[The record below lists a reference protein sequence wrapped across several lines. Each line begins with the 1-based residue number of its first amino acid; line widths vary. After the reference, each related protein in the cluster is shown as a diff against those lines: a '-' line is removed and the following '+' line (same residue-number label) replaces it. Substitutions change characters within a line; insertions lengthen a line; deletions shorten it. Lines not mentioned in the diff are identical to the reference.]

1 MKKKKDKLKNAGA
14 FFLTLFNRTPAAS
27 GLTQMKKVWEVIKKV
42 FCWLGAV
49 FVAIFTVLF
58 IKEREVFSTD
68 STTKGDS
75 DEINAKAAAKRE
87 EAIARIE
94 RADAR
99 QLAESYSSV
108 CDAIADGKERF
119 RRRVS
124 TGSTT
129 GRLTDN

>member
-27 GLTQMKKVWEVIKKV
+27 GLTQMKKVLEVIKKIFV
-42 FCWLGAV
+42 WLGAV
-49 FVAIFTVLF
+49 FVALFTVLF
-58 IKEREVFSTD
+58 VKEMPKQVRHDDMED
-68 STTKGDS
+68 DS
-75 DEINAKAAAKRE
+75 DEINRKAAAKRD

-99 QLAESYSSV
+99 ELAESYGSV

-119 RRRVS
+119 RRRCQ
-124 TGSTT
+124 
-129 GRLTDN
+129 RTDD